1 MERLRDYFNRRYTVD
16 LPAPTRFNS
25 PFSTSFRREPSM
37 ELRLSEGQSSRI
49 SCLVKRPILF
59 FVAFRTTSMAGSFV
73 STRAKRSSKSRY
85 AERMV
90 PKIYLMNGEIRMNN
104 LILDF
109 SHVYCDER
117 IPDRNK
123 IHWIDCSDITECDL
137 YCSGCAADEIWARI
151 KPYGINGIHFLD
163 SGNYHYVTGI
173 ITDRIDE
180 DFVLVVFDHHTDMQK
195 PMMKTGNY
203 LKATAVDKPTAISGT
218 GATKSPAQKSP

>member
-90 PKIYLMNGEIRMNN
+90 PKIYLMNGTT
-104 LILDF
+104 
-109 SHVYCDER
+109 SSV
-117 IPDRNK
+117 P
-123 IHWIDCSDITECDL
+123 S
-137 YCSGCAADEIWARI
+137 
-151 KPYGINGIHFLD
+151 
-163 SGNYHYVTGI
+163 YH
-173 ITDRIDE
+173 R
-180 DFVLVVFDHHTDMQK
+180 F
-195 PMMKTGNY
+195 
-203 LKATAVDKPTAISGT
+203 A
-218 GATKSPAQKSP
+218 PAQERNSRGLCSWQSWLQARCISRHRNRSDTAPGS

>member
-90 PKIYLMNGEIRMNN
+90 PKIYLMNGTTSSVPSYHPLCACARAELPFPNWVQPN
-104 LILDF
+104 LENPKTVKNKVSRHF
-109 SHVYCDER
+109 SGYWMWEAAVCCCHHREQTKRLQQATHRPDSR
-117 IPDRNK
+117 ISTSTTTSLFKRKQDWR
-123 IHWIDCSDITECDL
+123 SA
-137 YCSGCAADEIWARI
+137 SG
-151 KPYGINGIHFLD
+151 P
-163 SGNYHYVTGI
+163 S
-173 ITDRIDE
+173 
-180 DFVLVVFDHHTDMQK
+180 
-195 PMMKTGNY
+195 P
-203 LKATAVDKPTAISGT
+203 VDPTHG
-218 GATKSPAQKSP
+218 